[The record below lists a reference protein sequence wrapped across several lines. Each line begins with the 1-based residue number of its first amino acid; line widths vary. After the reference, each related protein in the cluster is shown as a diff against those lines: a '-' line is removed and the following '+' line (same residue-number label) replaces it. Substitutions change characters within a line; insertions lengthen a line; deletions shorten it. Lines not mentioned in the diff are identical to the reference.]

1 MIAEY
6 KAIIFKDITQENM
19 ISSHQDILS
28 RPPRKRGPRPQSQ
41 RSSNLKRSR
50 KTEYLQTSCF
60 QSSEG
65 LLQDMQNPLYSI
77 PMSINQTDII
87 KPDANMCLKYTLG
100 VNAWRQW
107 ASMKSIEFEKTLSSN
122 VCGVKKTNIFKLDL
136 LQLTASELNYCLCL
150 FVNEVR
156 KPNGNE
162 YAPDT
167 IYYLCLGVQQY
178 LFENGRI
185 DNIFTDIS
193 FEQFTNTLN
202 ETAKRFTEIYNDT
215 SNFNNLFI
223 MTSVC

>member
-1 MIAEY
+1 MLCR
-6 KAIIFKDITQENM
+6 T
-19 ISSHQDILS
+19 
-28 RPPRKRGPRPQSQ
+28 PRKRAPRTQSQ
-41 RSSNLKRSR
+41 RSSNFKRSR
-50 KTEYLQTSCF
+50 KNEYLQAPCT
-60 QSSEG
+60 QSSVE
-65 LLQDMQNPLYSI
+65 LLQQPQQLMQNSFYSI
-77 PMSINQTDII
+77 PMSTT

-107 ASMKSIEFEKTLSSN
+107 ACIKSIEFEKTLFSN

-150 FVNEVR
+150 FVKEVR

-193 FEQFTNTLN
+193 YEQFTDTLN
-202 ETAKRFTEIYNDT
+202 EVAKRFTEIYNDT
-215 SNFNNLFI
+215 SNSINLCN
-223 MTSVC
+223 TSYLY

>member
-1 MIAEY
+1 
-6 KAIIFKDITQENM
+6 M
-19 ISSHQDILS
+19 ISSPQDMLR
-28 RPPRKRGPRPQSQ
+28 RPPRKRAPRTQSQ
-41 RSSNLKRSR
+41 YNLNFKRSR
-50 KTEYLQTSCF
+50 KNEYPQTSCT
-60 QSSEG
+60 QSSAG
-65 LLQDMQNPLYSI
+65 LIQQPLQNPLYSM
-77 PMSINQTDII
+77 PMSIL

-107 ASMKSIEFEKTLSSN
+107 ATTKSIEFEKTLSSN
-122 VCGVKKTNIFKLDL
+122 TCGVNKTNIFKLDL

-150 FVNEVR
+150 FVKEVR

-193 FEQFTNTLN
+193 YEKFTDTLN
-202 ETAKRFTEIYNDT
+202 EIAIKFTELYNDT
-215 SNFNNLFI
+215 SN
-223 MTSVC
+223 

>member
-1 MIAEY
+1 
-6 KAIIFKDITQENM
+6 M
-19 ISSHQDILS
+19 ISSPQELLR
-28 RPPRKRGPRPQSQ
+28 RPPRKRAPRTQSQ
-41 RSSNLKRSR
+41 HNSNFKRPR
-50 KTEYLQTSCF
+50 KNEYPQVPCT
-60 QSSEG
+60 QSSAG
-65 LLQDMQNPLYSI
+65 LIQQPLQNPLYSM
-77 PMSINQTDII
+77 PMSIL

-107 ASMKSIEFEKTLSSN
+107 ATTKSIEFEKTLSN
-122 VCGVKKTNIFKLDL
+122 NTCGVNKTNIFKLDL

-150 FVNEVR
+150 FVKEVR

-193 FEQFTNTLN
+193 YEKFTDTLN
-202 ETAKRFTEIYNDT
+202 EIAIKFTELYNDT
-215 SNFNNLFI
+215 SN
-223 MTSVC
+223 

>member
-1 MIAEY
+1 
-6 KAIIFKDITQENM
+6 M
-19 ISSHQDILS
+19 ISSPQDILC
-28 RPPRKRGPRPQSQ
+28 RPPRKRGPRSQSQ
-41 RSSNLKRSR
+41 RSSNSKRSR
-50 KTEYLQTSCF
+50 KTEYPQTSCF

-65 LLQDMQNPLYSI
+65 LLQQGMQNPLYSMPI
-77 PMSINQTDII
+77 SINQADII

-107 ASMKSIEFEKTLSSN
+107 ACMKSIEFEKTLSSN
-122 VCGVKKTNIFKLDL
+122 VCTVKKTNIFKLDL

-150 FVNEVR
+150 FVKEVR

-193 FEQFTNTLN
+193 YEQFTNTLN
-202 ETAKRFTEIYNDT
+202 ETAKKFPEIYNDT
-215 SNFNNLFI
+215 SNLNNF
-223 MTSVC
+223 

>member
-1 MIAEY
+1 
-6 KAIIFKDITQENM
+6 M
-19 ISSHQDILS
+19 ISSPQDMLR
-28 RPPRKRGPRPQSQ
+28 RPPRKRAPRTQSQ
-41 RSSNLKRSR
+41 HNSNFKRSR
-50 KTEYLQTSCF
+50 KNEYPQVPCT
-60 QSSEG
+60 QSSAG
-65 LLQDMQNPLYSI
+65 LIQQPLQNPLYSM
-77 PMSINQTDII
+77 PMSIF

-107 ASMKSIEFEKTLSSN
+107 AATKSIEFEKTLSN
-122 VCGVKKTNIFKLDL
+122 NTCGVNKTNIFKLDL

-150 FVNEVR
+150 FVKEVR

-193 FEQFTNTLN
+193 YEKFTDTLN
-202 ETAKRFTEIYNDT
+202 EVAIKFTELYNDT
-215 SNFNNLFI
+215 SN
-223 MTSVC
+223 